1 MECGKDVE
9 ASGSCAERTPSRHS
23 RFQEEEI
30 NLEEHLSEEERAKQ
44 KAEKQRA
51 KKKRQRERRKLG
63 RKGHEDSEQEPEWDV
78 NSAFVANAASHIK
91 SRYRPKQEKK
101 SRENKDSEPK
111 AQEVA
116 QEDDGPTLA
125 VQRSRQLAEKGIDLV
140 KRGNFSQAVEMFSEA
155 IQLDPKDYRYFGN
168 RSYCYE
174 QLKKYEEA
182 LLDAETSIQ
191 LSVDWPKGYFRKG
204 KALLGSKKHS
214 DAEAAF
220 EMVLRFDEGCH
231 EAVKEILT
239 CRVLSLMEAG
249 FTQVQSVSL
258 LEEFETVPAVLQAP
272 IAAQVLERNS
282 SACLEEALEEAVVC
296 LTDQPKTLCASLW
309 VGNITMHVKEKHL
322 KDLFKSYG
330 EIASVRVLHERFC
343 AFVNFKCP
351 SAAARALD
359 SLQGKEVENT
369 KLLIRYPDKQQR
381 CLGVNS
387 SPAQTK
393 PGVARPGSRRKGPVK
408 GNECYFWRTTGCH
421 FGEKCHYRHVPEHR
435 GVDRKPW
442 QS

>member
-9 ASGSCAERTPSRHS
+9 ASGSCAARTPSRHS

-30 NLEEHLSEEERAKQ
+30 NLEEHLSKEERAKQ

-101 SRENKDSEPK
+101 SRENKDSEHK
-111 AQEVA
+111 A

-282 SACLEEALEEAVVC
+282 SSCLEEAVVC

-359 SLQGKEVENT
+359 SLQGKEIENT

-381 CLGVNS
+381 CLGVNP

-393 PGVARPGSRRKGPVK
+393 PGIARPGSRRKGPVK